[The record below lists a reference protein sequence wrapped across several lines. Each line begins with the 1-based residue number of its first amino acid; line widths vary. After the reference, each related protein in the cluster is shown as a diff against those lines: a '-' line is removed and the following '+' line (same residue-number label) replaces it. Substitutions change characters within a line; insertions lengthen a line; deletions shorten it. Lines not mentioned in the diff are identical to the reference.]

1 MFTCTYIQLEN
12 IHTYTHRNNKGRF
25 FWGEGRI
32 LFVFPYITIIY
43 FTIRSLRLTSLSLYI
58 PPLSLPFI
66 SPSLPSSLLINL
78 TEIFKHIKSR
88 DRSIMNLDSFFKYLF
103 FGTFTIGLSLQKKKK
118 LPGRFRKTPLCVK
131 LRINIVYKIIFR

>member
-25 FWGEGRI
+25 FQGEGRV

-58 PPLSLPFI
+58 LPLSLPFI

-103 FGTFTIGLSLQKKKK
+103 FGTFTIGLSLQKKKIAWE
-118 LPGRFRKTPLCVK
+118 V
-131 LRINIVYKIIFR
+131 